1 MTSWSVF
8 AVQIRTSKLTFNKE
22 FEKYSQWE
30 KMHDKYPFVN
40 YAIAAMI
47 IALKEQ

>member
-1 MTSWSVF
+1 MTSWTVF

-30 KMHDKYPFVN
+30 KVHDTVLAKRSVTSTV
-40 YAIAAMI
+40 
-47 IALKEQ
+47 L